1 MISVPP
7 GQDRLN
13 GGWRQQ
19 GVELEGVHQVVD
31 EISFQLLCMIT
42 SDF

>member
-19 GVELEGVHQVVD
+19 GVEGVHQVVD